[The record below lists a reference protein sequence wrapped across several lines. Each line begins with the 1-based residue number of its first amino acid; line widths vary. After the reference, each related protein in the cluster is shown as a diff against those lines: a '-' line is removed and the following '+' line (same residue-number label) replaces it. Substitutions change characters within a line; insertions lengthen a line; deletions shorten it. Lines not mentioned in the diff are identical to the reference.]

1 MLHEVD
7 VRRVTAEEQASTYLG
22 RVHNGTRFM
31 KLIAIVAFGSVGRD
45 LISVGRSEYILMKL

>member
-1 MLHEVD
+1 MVHAVD

-22 RVHNGTRFM
+22 WVHNGTRIM

-45 LISVGRSEYILMKL
+45 LSVGRSEYILMKL